1 MLLQFLHGI
10 KWRAL
15 MRSIIISQDSLV
27 PRPLPLRRVLVL
39 TVCTCTNNYVTF
51 SVKALCTYLV
61 CMWKIILTK
70 NTELSRFQQR
80 FNLQNPARILLFRCG
95 SIIFPKLTL
104 KQKDNKLICQKGQLI
119 ATETLISLCTQLVA
133 APP

>member
-1 MLLQFLHGI
+1 MLLQFLHGH

-39 TVCTCTNNYVTF
+39 TICTCANNYVIF
-51 SVKALCTYLV
+51 SVKASCTYLV
-61 CMWKIILTK
+61 RVWKIILTK

-80 FNLQNPARILLFRCG
+80 FNLQNPARMLLFRCG
-95 SIIFPKLTL
+95 SIIFPNLHSNRKITN
-104 KQKDNKLICQKGQLI
+104 QCQKGQLV
-119 ATETLISLCTQLVA
+119 ATETLSLRTQLVA